1 MKHHNSVISRH
12 QSTKP
17 MLPFSIAEQQKTQK
31 LCFNQK
37 MEDTDRAM
45 ACRNRELISDPNF
58 DPGAK
63 YNGEL
68 TPSVSVLSN
77 R

>member
-63 YNGEL
+63 YNGDL
-68 TPSVSVLSN
+68 PPSVSVLSN